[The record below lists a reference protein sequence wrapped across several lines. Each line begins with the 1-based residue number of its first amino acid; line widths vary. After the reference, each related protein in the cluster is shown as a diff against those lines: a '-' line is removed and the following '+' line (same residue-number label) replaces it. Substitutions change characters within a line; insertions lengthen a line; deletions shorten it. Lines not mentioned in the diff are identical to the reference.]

1 VSGLA
6 QQRRHAIVTRPE
18 PDASGWVQLLA
29 ERGVVAGALPL
40 IGILPA
46 SDPEPIRVAWR
57 NWGSFKAVMFVS
69 SPAAG
74 HFFAQQPWRQRPL
87 AHGAQPRIW
96 CTGPGSAAVL
106 RRLGAAPE
114 LLDAPAPDSPQFDS
128 EALWDLV
135 AGQIQQHDQVLIVR
149 GEADSDGDDAADV
162 SGRGT
167 GREWLAARLARV
179 GARVGFVVAYRRV
192 APVWSQAQRQLAQQA
207 ATDGSV
213 WIFTSAQGA
222 LNLGAAAAHAS
233 WSAALAVATHPRVGA
248 TVRGLGFG
256 TVVESRPTLDAL
268 VASIESMQ

>member
-6 QQRRHAIVTRPE
+6 QLRRRAIVTRPE
-18 PDASGWVQLLA
+18 PDATRWVQLLA
-29 ERGVVAGALPL
+29 ARGVVASALPL

-46 SDPEPIRVAWR
+46 SDPEPIREAWR
-57 NWGSFKAVMFVS
+57 NWGCFKAVMFVS
-69 SPAAG
+69 RPAAE
-74 HFFAQQPWRQRPL
+74 HFFAQQPLQL
-87 AHGAQPRIW
+87 QPVGNVSQTRFW
-96 CTGPGSAAVL
+96 CTGPGSGAAL
-106 RRLGAAPE
+106 LRLGVASE

-135 AGQIQQHDQVLIVR
+135 AGQIQPHDQVLIVR

-162 SGRGT
+162 AGRGT
-167 GREWLAARLARV
+167 GRAWLAARLARA
-179 GARVGFVVAYRRV
+179 GAQVEFVVAYRRL

-213 WIFTSAQGA
+213 WIFTSAQAA
-222 LNLGAAAAHAS
+222 LNLAAAAVHAS
-233 WSAALAVATHPRVGA
+233 WSAAVAVTTHPRVGA
-248 TVRGLGFG
+248 TVRSLGFG